1 MTDAKKT
8 AAKKVVAREATE
20 AKQAMEQETFADR
33 QSRDTVE
40 AGNIVQGK
48 TEPRDLKNAPEQE
61 DEQTRINREVE
72 EAQGAKGS
80 TASKEP
86 GPKYKQ

>member
-1 MTDAKKT
+1 MATAKK
-8 AAKKVVAREATE
+8 ATKTLP
-20 AKQAMEQETFADR
+20 AGDFAETI
-33 QSRDTVE
+33 SRDTTE
-40 AGNIVQGK
+40 AGNVIQGK
-48 TEPRDLKNAPEQE
+48 TEPRDLKNEDTEQE

-86 GPKYKQ
+86 GPKYKG